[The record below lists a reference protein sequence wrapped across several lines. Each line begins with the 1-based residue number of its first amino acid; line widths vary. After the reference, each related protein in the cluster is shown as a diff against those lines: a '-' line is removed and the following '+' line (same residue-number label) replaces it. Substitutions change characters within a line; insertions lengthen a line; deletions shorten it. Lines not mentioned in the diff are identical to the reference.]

1 MDLPFS
7 DPIWQRPQNRPRL
20 HTPLATG
27 ETVDVAIVGGGLQ
40 GLSTAYHAACRG
52 LAVRV
57 VEARR
62 IGQGASGLNGGQV
75 IPGLKHDPES
85 LVRML
90 GEEQGER
97 LISFAAG
104 TADAVFGLIEDRA
117 LDVPHR
123 RTGWIQ
129 ACHTHTALASAAD
142 RHRQWQ
148 ARGAD
153 AALLDAGGISRMTG
167 STAYVGG
174 WLDRRAGV
182 VDPLSLTLELA
193 RIASEASAL
202 IAEEETV
209 SGIRRGGGGW
219 RLSTVSGNE
228 IRAKKVVVATNAYS
242 EALVPGLRESLVAL
256 HSFQIATEQLP
267 ASLLETILPGGQA
280 ASDSRRILNYYRI
293 GPGGRFVLGGR
304 GRMSVPRSEADW
316 RHLERSMVRLYP
328 ALEGIPVERRWFGRV
343 AVTPDYMPRLHAPED
358 GVLMMAGCQGRGVAM
373 MTAIGG
379 PLAEFLQTGEARAL
393 PFPLSPIRPI
403 PFHRFRRIGV
413 GAHVGWYRLL
423 DRLER

>member
-1 MDLPFS
+1 LDLPFS
-7 DPIWQRPQNRPRL
+7 DPIWQRPANRAVL
-20 HTPLATG
+20 HTPLGTD
-27 ETVDVAIVGGGLQ
+27 EIVDVAIVGGGLQ
-40 GLSTAYHAACRG
+40 GLSTAYHAASRG

-57 VEARR
+57 IEARR

-85 LVRML
+85 LIRML
-90 GEEQGER
+90 GEVQAER
-97 LISFAAG
+97 LIAFAAR
-104 TADAVFGLIEDRA
+104 TADAVFNLIRDGA

-123 RTGWIQ
+123 REGWIQ
-129 ACHTHTALASAAD
+129 ACHTRKALDAAAD

-153 AALLDAGGISRMTG
+153 AVLLGADEMKQMTG
-167 STAYVGG
+167 NAAYVGG

-193 RIASEASAL
+193 RIASEAGAR
-202 IAEEETV
+202 IAEKEAV
-209 SGIRRGGGGW
+209 DGIGREAGGW
-219 RLSTVSGNE
+219 RVSTGSGNV

-256 HSFQIATEQLP
+256 HSFQIATAPLP
-267 ASLLETILPGGQA
+267 AELLSAILPGGQA
-280 ASDSRRILNYYRI
+280 VSDSRRILNYYRI

-304 GRMSVPRSEADW
+304 GRMSVPKSEADW
-316 RHLERSMVRLYP
+316 RHLERSMARLYP

-343 AVTPDYMPRLHAPED
+343 AVTPDYMPRLHAPQD
-358 GVLMMAGCQGRGVAM
+358 GLIMLAGCQGRGVGM
-373 MTAIGG
+373 MTAIGH
-379 PLAEFLQTGEARAL
+379 PLADFLATGDPDVL

-423 DRLER
+423 DRLEQ